1 MPNKSQEKL
10 PSFHIL
16 ICMIQVWKPEG
27 KNIMKVPQ
35 NAMTI
40 TEVQSIEV
48 EETYKKLIGT
58 ASVKF
63 PRGTVIRKTVTGQ
76 NEKEVANDNSLKANV
91 DDAGVIEEVRTS
103 SYVASTGDFHT
114 GMRIRILLG
123 YTQDPAIAELGKVR
137 NNNKNIFNDTDARNR
152 FEQAC
157 KHQVFDGYITKVS
170 VDTPIE
176 LHCENLASGLK
187 NVSCPKVTIKS
198 KATVNELLSSTGKY
212 KLLQG
217 TGLKLLPA
225 SKAQN
230 YDLGKIHLDPELSV
244 ADVLTE
250 WAKFGL
256 HSFVTFD
263 DSGNPCIAVG
273 RSYFSKA
280 GKDSIINT
288 VKQPSEIPVIKFD
301 YHVATNDL
309 NLTVTEK
316 KYVAVEAEGVDKNYK
331 FMHITV
337 LYNPKY
343 DPNNPNKVKD
353 KYRVVN
359 ETKLS
364 KKAMKAGARCLSKAQ
379 DKVDMK
385 LYTKIPYHSR
395 KIPITKDELFEEARK
410 YLESYNANGIEGSLT
425 LFGDLRL
432 HTGTQVRLQDDRY
445 PGKNGYY
452 LVEEVHTTFGTDG
465 YRQTIKMPYCI
476 KRDKKDQ
483 QNAQK

>member
-1 MPNKSQEKL
+1 MAETQKL

-16 ICMIQVWKPEG
+16 ICMIQVWKPQG
-27 KNIMKVPQ
+27 KEIMKIPKD
-35 NAMTI
+35 AMTI

-48 EETYKKLIGT
+48 EESYKQLIGT

-63 PRGTVIRKTVTGQ
+63 PRGTVIRKTVTKQ
-76 NEKEVANDNSLKANV
+76 NEDKVAQDNALVANV

-103 SYVASTGDFHT
+103 SSIASTGDFQT
-114 GMRIRILLG
+114 GMRIRINLG
-123 YTQDPAIAELGKVR
+123 YTTDPKIAELGKVR
-137 NNNKNIFNDTDARNR
+137 NKNKNVFNDTGSRNK
-152 FEQAC
+152 FMQAC
-157 KHQVFDGYITKVS
+157 GFQAFDGYITKVS

-198 KATVNELLSSTGKY
+198 KATVNTLVADDGKY

-217 TGLKLLPA
+217 TGLTLLPD

-230 YDLGKIHLDPELSV
+230 YDLGKIQLDPELSV

-256 HSFVTFD
+256 HSFITYNGD
-263 DSGNPCIAVG
+263 KPYIAIG
-273 RSYFSKA
+273 RSYFNNAK
-280 GKDSIINT
+280 KDSILNT
-288 VKQPSEIPVIKFD
+288 VAQPTEAPVILFD
-301 YHVATNDL
+301 YHVAENG
-309 NLTVTEK
+309 LTLTTTEK
-316 KYVAVEAEGVDKNYK
+316 KHVAVEAEGVDKDYK
-331 FMHITV
+331 IMHITV

-343 DPNNPNKVKD
+343 DPNNPDKVKD

-364 KKAMKAGARCLSKAQ
+364 KKAMKCGARILSKAK

-385 LYTKIPYHSR
+385 LYTKVPYHSR
-395 KIPITKDELFEEARK
+395 KIPVTKDGLFEEARK
-410 YLESYNANGIEGSLT
+410 YLDSYNANGIEGQLT
-425 LFGDLRL
+425 LFGDLQL
-432 HTGTQVRLQDDRY
+432 HTATKVRLQDNRY

-452 LVEEVHTTFGTDG
+452 LIDEVRTTFGTSG
-465 YRQTIKMPYCI
+465 YRQTIKLPYCI
-476 KRDKKDQ
+476 KRDKQDQ
-483 QNAQK
+483 KGNEQK